1 MLCLALRISLPCAL
15 CSRIHGIWVR
25 NGRPT
30 YFEES
35 EEEHEEEPEEDGEE
49 EDEKEEGLTKYWSV
63 PKAVVPLA
71 GIEAPYPQISQR
83 EKEEDEDPPILVDRQ
98 PVIVAQARC
107 LRPDEVVPS
116 GQHIVTAEPIPRE
129 VKAVQPALDRRP
141 SYDAGRGLYLHEY
154 EALAAG
160 ERKQSYDPGAPASR
174 SGRATRDSSPA

>member
-15 CSRIHGIWVR
+15 CSRIYGIWVR

-30 YFEES
+30 YFEEAQ
-35 EEEHEEEPEEDGEE
+35 EEHEEEPEEDGEE
-49 EDEKEEGLTKYWSV
+49 EDE
-63 PKAVVPLA
+63 A
-71 GIEAPYPQISQR
+71 
-83 EKEEDEDPPILVDRQ
+83 EEDEDPPILVDRQ

-107 LRPDEVVPS
+107 LGPDEVVSS

-129 VKAVQPALDRRP
+129 VKAVQPAFDRRP

-154 EALAAG
+154 EALPAW